1 MREVQSSK
9 FKAQSLN
16 YRIDIQVAPRF
27 RAEVDEGN
35 LRDVAVEV
43 LSQEEVD
50 GETELSL
57 IITDDE
63 AIRELNR
70 RFRGVDAPTDVLA
83 FGSVLGPPSVHC
95 VPGTLYL
102 SPWYCPSRTVSRTS
116 AQYQGLG
123 PEDQGYGTKCAGA
136 EKQFVSAPESPP
148 YLGDV
153 VISYQR
159 ALAQAEELGHTAAE
173 ELKLL
178 VIHGILHLLG
188 YDHQEQAA
196 ARKMRE
202 REKNHEAAARWNVGA
217 PG

>member
-9 FKAQSLN
+9 PGH
-16 YRIDIQVAPRF
+16 RINVQVAPHFGAKVDELALR
-27 RAEVDEGN
+27 RVAAEV
-35 LRDVAVEV
+35 LR
-43 LSQEEVD
+43 QEEVA
-50 GETELSL
+50 ERTELSL

-83 FGSVLGPPSVHC
+83 FG
-95 VPGTLYL
+95 
-102 SPWYCPSRTVSRTS
+102 
-116 AQYQGLG
+116 
-123 PEDQGYGTKCAGA
+123 AGA
-136 EKQFVSAPESPP
+136 EEHFVSAPEAPP

-159 ALAQAEELGHTAAE
+159 ALAQSEELGHAVAE
-173 ELKLL
+173 ELELL

-188 YDHQEQAA
+188 YDHQEEAI

-202 REKNHEAAARWNVGA
+202 REEGISEAVARWDAGP

>member
-1 MREVQSSK
+1 MINIV
-9 FKAQSLN
+9 
-16 YRIDIQVAPRF
+16 IQIIPRF

-35 LRDVAVEV
+35 LHSVAAEV
-43 LSQEEVD
+43 LSQEGVE
-50 GETELSL
+50 EEAELSL

-63 AIRELNR
+63 AVRELNR

-83 FGSVLGPPSVHC
+83 FGM
-95 VPGTLYL
+95 
-102 SPWYCPSRTVSRTS
+102 
-116 AQYQGLG
+116 
-123 PEDQGYGTKCAGA
+123 EA
-136 EKQFVSAPESPP
+136 EEPFVSAPESPP

-159 ALAQAEELGHTAAE
+159 ALAQAEELGHAVAE

-188 YDHQEQAA
+188 YDHQEETA

-202 REKNHEAAARWNVGA
+202 KEECVLRQTSEVSETSEV
-217 PG
+217 

>member
-1 MREVQSSK
+1 MTEDQGSSDHLTK
-9 FKAQSLN
+9 DHQAN
-16 YRIDIQVAPRF
+16 IAIQVIPRF
-27 RAEVDEGN
+27 RAEVDEGS
-35 LRDVAVEV
+35 LHRVAAEV
-43 LSQEEVD
+43 LRHEGMV

-57 IITDDE
+57 IVTDDE

-83 FGSVLGPPSVHC
+83 FG
-95 VPGTLYL
+95 
-102 SPWYCPSRTVSRTS
+102 
-116 AQYQGLG
+116 
-123 PEDQGYGTKCAGA
+123 AGV
-136 EKQFVSAPESPP
+136 EEHFVSAPEGPP

-159 ALAQAEELGHTAAE
+159 ALAQAAELGHAVAE

-188 YDHQEQAA
+188 YDHQEKAA

-202 REKNHEAAARWNVGA
+202 REGA
-217 PG
+217 ILAKVQQ

>member
-1 MREVQSSK
+1 MTKDQGPPDHLTNI
-9 FKAQSLN
+9 A
-16 YRIDIQVAPRF
+16 IQVAPRF
-27 RAEVDEGN
+27 RAEVDEGS
-35 LRDVAVEV
+35 LRRLAAEV
-43 LSQEEVD
+43 LSQEEAK

-83 FGSVLGPPSVHC
+83 FGT
-95 VPGTLYL
+95 GT
-102 SPWYCPSRTVSRTS
+102 
-116 AQYQGLG
+116 
-123 PEDQGYGTKCAGA
+123 E
-136 EKQFVSAPESPP
+136 EHFVSAPERPP

-159 ALAQAEELGHTAAE
+159 ALAQAEELGHAVAE

-188 YDHQEQAA
+188 YDHQEEDA

-202 REKNHEAAARWNVGA
+202 REERIWSDSQMLGWSD
-217 PG
+217 GRTT